1 MIDYRLLAALAAVI
15 KEGGFERAAQVLY
28 LTQSA
33 VSQRVR
39 QLEERL
45 GQVLLVRSQPPEP
58 TPAGRQLLKH
68 FQQVRLLESA
78 LPASLLGETAEG
90 PLTLALG
97 INADSL
103 STWFWQAGG
112 ELLKRRDILFDLRV
126 DDQDVTQQMLKR
138 GEVVGCVS
146 AASTPL
152 QGCRCVYLGTMIY
165 RLLARPEFVARW
177 FAEGLTPKSVQLA
190 PAAIFGRHD
199 TLQFRLLHQ
208 ALGTQPPLV
217 PAHYIPSP
225 EAFAEA
231 VYRGHAYGAIPDQ
244 QSEAWLQTGQLVEVI
259 PQHEYV
265 RLYWH
270 CWNIS
275 SELLDDLEA
284 CLKKVARQVLLQE
297 DF

>member
-1 MIDYRLLAALAAVI
+1 MLDYRLLTAYAAVI
-15 KEGGFERAAQVLY
+15 DEGGFDRAARILH

-45 GQVLLVRSQPPEP
+45 GQILLVRSQPPEP

-68 FQQVRLLESA
+68 YHQVRLLESA
-78 LPASLLGETAEG
+78 LPASLLGESDEN
-90 PLTLALG
+90 PLTLSLG
-97 INADSL
+97 LNADSL
-103 STWFWQAGG
+103 ATWFWQAG
-112 ELLKRRDILFDLRV
+112 ELLLEKHEILFDLRV
-126 DDQDVTQQMLKR
+126 DDQDVTQQMLKK
-138 GEVVGCVS
+138 GEVAGCVS
-146 AASTPL
+146 ASSTPL
-152 QGCRCVYLGTMIY
+152 QGCRCVYLGTMVY

-177 FAEGLTPKSVQLA
+177 FAEGLTKEAVATA

-199 TLQFRLLHQ
+199 ALQFRLLKQ
-208 ALGTQPPLV
+208 ALGSKLPPL
-217 PAHYIPSP
+217 PAHYVPSP

-244 QSEAWLQTGQLVEVI
+244 QSRDWLKRGELVEVI
-259 PQHEYV
+259 PQQENV

-275 SELLDDLEA
+275 SELLQELEQ
-284 CLKKVARQVLLQE
+284 CLMLVTREVLVQE
-297 DF
+297 KT

>member
-15 KEGGFERAAQVLY
+15 NEGGFERAAQVLH

-39 QLEERL
+39 LLEERL
-45 GQVLLVRSQPPEP
+45 GQVLLIRSQPPEP
-58 TPAGRQLLKH
+58 TPAGRKLLNH
-68 FQQVRLLESA
+68 YHQVRLLESA
-78 LPASLLGETAEG
+78 LPASLCGETEEG

-97 INADSL
+97 LNADSL
-103 STWFWQAGG
+103 ATWFWQAGG
-112 ELLKRRDILFDLRV
+112 ELLERRSILFDLRV
-126 DDQDVTQQMLKR
+126 DDQDVTQKMLKN
-138 GEVVGCVS
+138 GEVVGCFS

-165 RLLARPEFVARW
+165 RLLARPEFVSRW
-177 FAEGLTPKSVQLA
+177 FPEGLSSKAIQQA

-199 TLQFRLLHQ
+199 ALQFRLLRQ
-208 ALGTQPPLV
+208 ALGSKLPVL

-231 VYRGHAYGAIPDQ
+231 IYRGHAYGAIPDQ
-244 QSEAWLQTGQLVEVI
+244 QSEVWLQKGELIEVI
-259 PQHEYV
+259 PQHENV

-275 SELLDDLEA
+275 SELLEDLEG
-284 CLKKVARQVLLQE
+284 CFKRVAKQVLYQE
-297 DF
+297 DL

>member
-15 KEGGFERAAQVLY
+15 KEGGFDRAAQVLH

-68 FQQVRLLESA
+68 YQQVLLLENA

-103 STWFWQAGG
+103 ATWFWQAGG
-112 ELLKRRDILFDLRV
+112 ELLERRNILFDLRV
-126 DDQDVTQQMLKR
+126 DDQDVTQQMLKK

-146 AASTPL
+146 AAATPL
-152 QGCRCVYLGTMIY
+152 QGCRCVYLGTMVY
-165 RLLARPEFVARW
+165 RLLARAEFIARW
-177 FAEGLTPKSVQLA
+177 FPEGLNTKAVQQA

-199 TLQFRLLHQ
+199 ALQFRLLRQ
-208 ALGTQPPLV
+208 ALGSKPPIV
-217 PAHYIPSP
+217 PAHYVPSP

-244 QSEAWLQTGQLVEVI
+244 QSEVWLQKEDLVEVI
-259 PQHEYV
+259 PQHENV

-275 SELLDDLEA
+275 SELLDDLEG
-284 CLKKVARQVLLQE
+284 CFKRVAREVLFQE
-297 DF
+297 DL